1 MLVQKRV
8 APGDSSN
15 GASVKKTRL
24 SDREG
29 EISFFM
35 SSPAM
40 NDNGMMKPD
49 RGIHTMLEALDL
61 IKSVFQEIEYA
72 NQQIRVAVKKAEDV
86 ASIISSCLS
95 GAGFV
100 LQQQQVERLA
110 NVKQNMDNFA
120 YFSKTMGK
128 SKEQSTTK
136 MSFKIEGDE

>member
-1 MLVQKRV
+1 MPKRTIL
-8 APGDSSN
+8 GDSSN
-15 GASVKKTRL
+15 GAIVKKTRL
-24 SDREG
+24 GDRDD

-40 NDNGMMKPD
+40 DDHGLMKPD

-61 IKSVFQEIEYA
+61 VKNVFQEIEYA

-86 ASIISSCLS
+86 ASIISTCLG
-95 GAGFV
+95 GAGFI

-120 YFSKTMGK
+120 YFAKVMSKG
-128 SKEQSTTK
+128 KEQPATK
-136 MSFKIEGDE
+136 MSFKIEE